1 MRSAGIHILELHAI
15 GHTINGI
22 LVALR
27 PIMSNNL
34 DGICSLSGEL
44 HIVPD
49 EDAILLLR
57 ASAQGFAVE
66 EQLRII
72 TVRVCLNLLSGLVP
86 LGETLA
92 GKVYEL
98 VILIPVRLEEVVG
111 ILLRHMVI
119 AQQTLGIETF
129 LAAGIAVRREVE
141 HVPDK
146 ACSHVIAVLNVIPIR
161 FKQIRLVL
169 LVVLVA
175 ICVFG
180 TIPREGAVHFRVLV
194 DIGASTIFGKHHRI
208 GTKNLLVVV
217 HLGGQR
223 FNKLLVTVSI
233 RVLHCALE
241 TNVEVHASEVNLGAP
256 LCRGINRIRAVDVC
270 LHNQTVGVFLVSQV
284 NKCRIKCNKLIFGYL
299 EVRPITCELLAVT
312 HFILHTPHDDG
323 RVVVSLT
330 NHLCELV
337 RNRILI
343 GLSLR
348 VNQVVRD
355 LAIYQQTFLI
365 GHLIEGGIM
374 RVMRCTNS
382 VHAHIEHGV
391 DVLGHLS
398 AGYGVAHTFTILMV
412 THTVNFNLFAIQI
425 RLAIGNVERAE
436 TDLRAFCIKHMPCGI
451 LQGDVHR
458 VQVGIGSA
466 VPTVDVGELLI
477 QLLLCGFGSSAN
489 LEIGALLAHDVSG
502 IIRNSCFQNKVR
514 SFHSLVGNIH
524 SCIHRRIVAIKLVVH
539 EDTGAALVLSGN
551 VLVGQCNELNITVD
565 SRELRVIDVNQDG
578 NRINIGYIDGERDG
592 ILILHILGQIEDEC
606 RITTDMGAHFLT
618 IDLHC
623 GVLVGTVELDEQVL
637 AVVLGNIKLLAV
649 RDGFLIVLGN
659 VRHRRV
665 CVIP

>member
-27 PIMSNNL
+27 SVMSNNL
-34 DGICSLSGEL
+34 DGVCSLSGEL
-44 HIVPD
+44 HIVPYKN
-49 EDAILLLR
+49 AVLLLC
-57 ASAQGFAVE
+57 ASAQGLTVE
-66 EQLRII
+66 EQLGIIAVRI
-72 TVRVCLNLLSGLVP
+72 CFDLLSGLVP
-86 LGETLA
+86 LGKTLA
-92 GKVYEL
+92 GKVHEL

-111 ILLRHMVI
+111 VLLRHMVV

-129 LAAGIAVRREVE
+129 LAAGITVRREVE
-141 HVPDK
+141 HVPNK
-146 ACSHVIAVLNVIPIR
+146 ACGHVRAVLNVVPIR
-161 FKQIRLVL
+161 FEQIGLVFL
-169 LVVLVA
+169 IVLVA
-175 ICVFG
+175 IRVFG
-180 TIPREGAVHFRVLV
+180 TVPREGAVHFRVLV

-241 TNVEVHASEVNLGAP
+241 TNVEVHASEVDLGAP

-299 EVRPITCELLAVT
+299 EVRPVTCELLAVT

-436 TDLRAFCIKHMPCGI
+436 TDFRAFCIQHMSCGV
-451 LQGDVHR
+451 LQRDIHR
-458 VQVGIGSA
+458 IQVGVGA
-466 VPTVDVGELLI
+466 TVPTMYVSDLLV
-477 QLLLCGFGSSAN
+477 QLLLGDFSRSIDLDVGTRF
-489 LEIGALLAHDVSG
+489 AHNVSG
-502 IIRNSCFQNKVR
+502 IIRNGRFQNKVR
-514 SFHSLVGNIH
+514 GFRSLVRNIH
-524 SCIHRRIVAIKLVVH
+524 SRVHGRIVAVKLVVH
-539 EDTGAALVLSGN
+539 EDTGTALVLGRD
-551 VLVGQCNELNITVD
+551 VLVRQSNEFHITVD
-565 SRELRVIDVNQDG
+565 SRELRVI
-578 NRINIGYIDGERDG
+578 
-592 ILILHILGQIEDEC
+592 
-606 RITTDMGAHFLT
+606 
-618 IDLHC
+618 
-623 GVLVGTVELDEQVL
+623 
-637 AVVLGNIKLLAV
+637 
-649 RDGFLIVLGN
+649 N
-659 VRHRRV
+659 VDWN
-665 CVIP
+665 